1 MDGEVFQS
9 EKGGKKKEGTRLRD
23 GREKS
28 RGREGEKTAAMA
40 VQNCGLFMDFGG
52 QKPFADLPPFVILAG
67 LDTKGTVWSKE
78 AFFFFFKKKV
88 YIENV
93 DKLCR
98 QIVSRP
104 LWPAGP
110 PG

>member
-1 MDGEVFQS
+1 MCGKRRKVTRARRKTRKVGVEMDGEVFQS

-78 AFFFFFKKKV
+78 AFFFLKKS
-88 YIENV
+88 
-93 DKLCR
+93 LH
-98 QIVSRP
+98 
-104 LWPAGP
+104 
-110 PG
+110 

>member
-78 AFFFFFKKKV
+78 AFFFLKKS
-88 YIENV
+88 
-93 DKLCR
+93 LH
-98 QIVSRP
+98 
-104 LWPAGP
+104 
-110 PG
+110 